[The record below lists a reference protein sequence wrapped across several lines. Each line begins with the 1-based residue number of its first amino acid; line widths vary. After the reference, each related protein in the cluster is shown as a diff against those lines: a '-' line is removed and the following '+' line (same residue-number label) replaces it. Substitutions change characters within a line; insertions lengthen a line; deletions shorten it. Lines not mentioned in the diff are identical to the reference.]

1 MEKIAKKRLLKAMDI
16 DIWVSRTPTKKATK
30 NRSLNAEWEELR
42 EEVETCTRCS
52 LYKTRT
58 KAVFGVGN
66 TQAELMFIGEAPG
79 AQEDK
84 QGEPFVGRAG
94 QLLDSMLRAIN
105 LSRKEIYIANIL
117 KSRPPNNRD
126 PLPEET
132 AACTPY
138 LIRQIALVQPKLLVA
153 LGRIAAQF
161 LLNTTAPLSS
171 LRGKQFAYGPANIPM
186 LVLYHPAYLL
196 RSPQNKSKAYEDLC
210 LIRHTLQKLAT
221 ENKTGS
227 A

>member
-1 MEKIAKKRLLKAMDI
+1 MEKIAKKHLLKAMDI
-16 DIWVSRTPTKKATK
+16 DVWVPRTTPKKATK
-30 NRSLNAEWEELR
+30 NLSLKAEWQKLQ

-94 QLLDSMLRAIN
+94 QLLDSMLRAID

-138 LIRQIALVQPKLLVA
+138 LIHQIALVQPKLLVA

-161 LLNTTAPLSS
+161 LLNTTTPLSS
-171 LRGKQFAYGPANIPM
+171 LRGKQFTYGPANIPM

-221 ENKTGS
+221 KNKTGS